1 MKLLIDHKMINVCF
15 HLITG
20 TMAEQDLVALV
31 KRLEA
36 VALKLESSAGGAGG
50 AGKSLLFYTVIIFTF
65 FESRCTHGCGARGL
79 LCRLSVVRGRLQWP
93 KQTLVR
99 CASLSM
105 ASRSNGQ
112 DTIYVCSMLQ
122 WTRIC

>member
-50 AGKSLLFYTVIIFTF
+50 AGKSLLFLRFL
-65 FESRCTHGCGARGL
+65 SPGARTAAARVVFYL
-79 LCRLSVVRGRLQWP
+79 DCSLCPWP
-93 KQTLVR
+93 FAVAKTDF
-99 CASLSM
+99 S
-105 ASRSNGQ
+105 
-112 DTIYVCSMLQ
+112 
-122 WTRIC
+122 

>member
-50 AGKSLLFYTVIIFTF
+50 AGKSLLFYTVNIFDVF
-65 FESRCTHGCGARGL
+65 RVQVLARP
-79 LCRLSVVRGRLQWP
+79 RRAWP
-93 KQTLVR
+93 SMQTVR
-99 CASLSM
+99 CPWPFAVAKTDFS
-105 ASRSNGQ
+105 
-112 DTIYVCSMLQ
+112 
-122 WTRIC
+122 

>member
-1 MKLLIDHKMINVCF
+1 MKNRWPHCAEVDMKLLIDHKMINVCF

-50 AGKSLLFYTVIIFTF
+50 AGKSLLFNTVIIFTF
-65 FESRCTHGCGARGL
+65 FSSPGARTAAARVAFYVD
-79 LCRLSVVRGRLQWP
+79 CPVSV
-93 KQTLVR
+93 
-99 CASLSM
+99 A
-105 ASRSNGQ
+105 
-112 DTIYVCSMLQ
+112 VCSGQNRL
-122 WTRIC
+122 

>member
-1 MKLLIDHKMINVCF
+1 MKLLIDHKMINVFF

-65 FESRCTHGCGARGL
+65 SESRCKDGGGARGL
-79 LCRLSVVRGRLQWP
+79 LSRLFLVSV
-93 KQTLVR
+93 
-99 CASLSM
+99 A
-105 ASRSNGQ
+105 
-112 DTIYVCSMLQ
+112 VCSGQNRL
-122 WTRIC
+122 

>member
-50 AGKSLLFYTVIIFTF
+50 AGKSLLFYTVIILRFL
-65 FESRCTHGCGARGL
+65 SPGARTAAVRVAFYL
-79 LCRLSVVRGRLQWP
+79 DCSLCPWP
-93 KQTLVR
+93 FAVAKTDF
-99 CASLSM
+99 S
-105 ASRSNGQ
+105 
-112 DTIYVCSMLQ
+112 
-122 WTRIC
+122 

>member
-50 AGKSLLFYTVIIFTF
+50 AGKSLFFFTLLLFLRF
-65 FESRCTHGCGARGL
+65 SSPGARTAAARVAFYAD
-79 LCRLSVVRGRLQWP
+79 CPLSV
-93 KQTLVR
+93 
-99 CASLSM
+99 A
-105 ASRSNGQ
+105 
-112 DTIYVCSMLQ
+112 VCSGQNRL
-122 WTRIC
+122 

>member
-36 VALKLESSAGGAGG
+36 VALKLESSAGGGAGG
-50 AGKSLLFYTVIIFTF
+50 AGKSLLFYNLNIFYVF
-65 FESRCTHGCGARGL
+65 SSPDARTAAARVAFYVD
-79 LCRLSVVRGRLQWP
+79 CPVSV
-93 KQTLVR
+93 
-99 CASLSM
+99 A
-105 ASRSNGQ
+105 
-112 DTIYVCSMLQ
+112 VCSGQNRL
-122 WTRIC
+122 

>member
-50 AGKSLLFYTVIIFTF
+50 AGKSLLFNTVIIFTF
-65 FESRCTHGCGARGL
+65 FSSPGARTAAA
-79 LCRLSVVRGRLQWP
+79 RLAFYVDCPVSV
-93 KQTLVR
+93 
-99 CASLSM
+99 A
-105 ASRSNGQ
+105 
-112 DTIYVCSMLQ
+112 VCSGQNRL
-122 WTRIC
+122 

>member
-36 VALKLESSAGGAGG
+36 VALKLESSAGGGGAGG
-50 AGKSLLFYTVIIFTF
+50 AGKSLLFYTIIIFTF
-65 FESRCTHGCGARGL
+65 FESRCTHGRGARGL
-79 LCRLSVVRGRLQWP
+79 LCRVSCVRGRLQ
-93 KQTLVR
+93 
-99 CASLSM
+99 M
-105 ASRSNGQ
+105 AKTDFS
-112 DTIYVCSMLQ
+112 
-122 WTRIC
+122 

>member
-36 VALKLESSAGGAGG
+36 VALKLESSAGGGAGG
-50 AGKSLLFYTVIIFTF
+50 AGKSLLFLRF
-65 FESRCTHGCGARGL
+65 SSPGARTAAARVAFYVD
-79 LCRLSVVRGRLQWP
+79 CPVS
-93 KQTLVR
+93 
-99 CASLSM
+99 A
-105 ASRSNGQ
+105 A
-112 DTIYVCSMLQ
+112 VCSGQNRL
-122 WTRIC
+122 